1 MAYQVKLDIF
11 EGPLDLLLF
20 FIQRDEI
27 DIYDIPISRITD
39 SYLGYLDLM
48 RQLNI
53 GIAGEYIRMA
63 ATLMRIKAK
72 TLLPQLADSDEEEEY
87 EDPRSELVEM
97 LLEYKRFKETAG
109 TLKELEGEHR
119 KHYTRQPDYSGIDT
133 DIKPEEVLG
142 EVTLYDLMK
151 TFRHLLQSV
160 EDQPVHRVRR
170 YDVNIQRQQEYIRR
184 KLQKSGPFKFS
195 EVIQEL
201 PDKLTIIVTFIAL
214 LDLIKL
220 QQVLVIQSE
229 NFSDFLVERRKNQVH
244 A

>member
-1 MAYQVKLDIF
+1 MSYQVKLEIF

-63 ATLMRIKAK
+63 ATLMRIKAR
-72 TLLPQLADSDEEEEY
+72 TLLPQLADSEDEEEY

-97 LLEYKRFKETAG
+97 LLEYKRFKETADS
-109 TLKELEGEHR
+109 LQELEGEQR
-119 KHYTRQPDYSGIDT
+119 KHFSRQPDYSRVDT

-151 TFRHLLQSV
+151 TFRHLLRSV
-160 EDQPVHRVRR
+160 EDQPVHRIRR
-170 YDVNIQRQQEYIRR
+170 YDVNIRKQQDYIRR
-184 KLQKSGPFKFS
+184 KLQKSGAFKFS
-195 EVIQEL
+195 EVIREL
-201 PDKLTIIVTFIAL
+201 ADKLTVIVTFIAL
-214 LDLIKL
+214 LDMIKL
-220 QQVLVIQSE
+220 QQVLVTQSE
-229 NFSDFLVERRKNQVH
+229 NFSDFRVERRTVH

>member
-27 DIYDIPISRITD
+27 DIYDIPISRITE

-72 TLLPQLADSDEEEEY
+72 TLLPQLADVDEEEY

-109 TLKELEGEHR
+109 TLKELEREQR
-119 KHYTRQPDYSGIDT
+119 KHYSRQPDYSRIDT

-142 EVTLYDLMK
+142 EVTLYDLMR
-151 TFRHLLQSV
+151 TFRYLLQSV
-160 EDQPVHRVRR
+160 EDQPVHRIQR
-170 YDVNIQRQQEYIRR
+170 YDVNVHKQQEYIRN
-184 KLQKSGPFKFS
+184 KLKKSGAFKFS
-195 EVIQEL
+195 EVIREL
-201 PDKLTIIVTFIAL
+201 SDKITIIVTFIAL

-220 QQVLVIQSE
+220 QQVLVTQSE
-229 NFSDFLVERRKNQVH
+229 SFSDFRVEWRSKQVH
-244 A
+244 T